1 MPVAPPIERR
11 AAGEEETLKISADRI
26 LYLSRVILRKLKENM
41 NLVQKADDET
51 VRRAIVK
58 VLTDSYKELDEIEQ
72 RVETSLERRK
82 KVSPRDREFQFARG
96 LEEEL
101 RKHGA

>member
-1 MPVAPPIERR
+1 MKV
-11 AAGEEETLKISADRI
+11 SADRI
-26 LYLSRVILRKLKENM
+26 LYLSRMITRKLKDNM

-51 VRRAIVK
+51 VRRAVTR
-58 VLTDSYKELDEIEQ
+58 VLTETYAELDAIENKVQ
-72 RVETSLERRK
+72 AALDRRK
-82 KVSPRDREFQFARG
+82 KTAAARDQEFLFARS